1 MHIIELLDDNILN
14 KFTRYFMIFFWMQ
27 GLICPCDLIGAHKI
41 DIYIHTLYIYI
52 YIYLFIYVYI
62 LLYYMMSQY
71 DFTYLIHFRN

>member
-1 MHIIELLDDNILN
+1 MIIILN

-52 YIYLFIYVYI
+52 YIYIIYI
-62 LLYYMMSQY
+62 LVYVCIYIIIYIIILYDESV
-71 DFTYLIHFRN
+71 